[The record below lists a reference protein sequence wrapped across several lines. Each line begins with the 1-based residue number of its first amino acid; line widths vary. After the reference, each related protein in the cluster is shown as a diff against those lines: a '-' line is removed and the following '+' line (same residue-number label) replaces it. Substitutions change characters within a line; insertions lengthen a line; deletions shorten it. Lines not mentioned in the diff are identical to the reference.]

1 MQDRTSAPRV
11 VATLSLGAV
20 TALIVLLGA
29 LATPAQ
35 AQSDDVVTDDT
46 TVQTT
51 STLPIDNREIGN
63 SLPRPGQ
70 GREPQSPGDPGG
82 WLQTSLF
89 FLICGAILV
98 IVGLVWRSSRR
109 ARERRTAEGHDPVQ
123 MAKARGEGVRPTA
136 AEPQASDAT

>member
-1 MQDRTSAPRV
+1 MHLLTSTLRV
-11 VATLSLGAV
+11 VAVSVTLAAV
-20 TALIVLLGA
+20 PLLMGVVA
-29 LATPAQ
+29 PPVA
-35 AQSDDVVTDDT
+35 AQSDDTVKSDD

-70 GREPQSPGDPGG
+70 GREPQSAGDPGG

-89 FLICGAILV
+89 FLICGAILI

-109 ARERRTAEGHDPVQ
+109 ARTRRTAAGHDPVQ
-123 MAKARGEGVRPTA
+123 MAKERGEGVRHAP
-136 AEPQASDAT
+136 SDAP